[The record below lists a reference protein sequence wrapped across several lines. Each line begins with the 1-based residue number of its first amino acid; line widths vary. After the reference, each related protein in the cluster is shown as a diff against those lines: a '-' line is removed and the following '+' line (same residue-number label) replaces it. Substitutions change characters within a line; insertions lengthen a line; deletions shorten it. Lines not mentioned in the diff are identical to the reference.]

1 MRNRFVFRVG
11 KGADLVTL
19 ISRPTCIEIVLTKK
33 SQASTEFLCTHVR
46 SVMESTLLRGDI
58 VHELRLQPDIQLC
71 P

>member
-1 MRNRFVFRVG
+1 MMRNRVVFRVG

-46 SVMESTLLRGDI
+46 SVI
-58 VHELRLQPDIQLC
+58 
-71 P
+71 